1 MNTKKLALA
10 LFPLLLAF
18 ASCMNIDGSSG
29 KEGAIRVTLPESGS
43 RGTYTLSKDNPLY
56 EVSLMQGDKTLK
68 TLSSESTGGGDFVFD
83 ELEPGTYKIVV
94 TARQQDGT
102 FLARNSAEVEVTAGE
117 TQNCPITLI
126 LAGNKGKVFSSN
138 YYVLREPSGSSS
150 SADFFDNISSSTTIS
165 SMNPDDAFEDIDGNK
180 YYINIALFFLFRY
193 FLLKL
198 TFL

>member
-68 TLSSESTGGGDFVFD
+68 TLSSESTGG
-83 ELEPGTYKIVV
+83 
-94 TARQQDGT
+94 A
-102 FLARNSAEVEVTAGE
+102 
-117 TQNCPITLI
+117 I
-126 LAGNKGKVFSSN
+126 LYLMS
-138 YYVLREPSGSSS
+138 
-150 SADFFDNISSSTTIS
+150 
-165 SMNPDDAFEDIDGNK
+165 
-180 YYINIALFFLFRY
+180 
-193 FLLKL
+193 
-198 TFL
+198 